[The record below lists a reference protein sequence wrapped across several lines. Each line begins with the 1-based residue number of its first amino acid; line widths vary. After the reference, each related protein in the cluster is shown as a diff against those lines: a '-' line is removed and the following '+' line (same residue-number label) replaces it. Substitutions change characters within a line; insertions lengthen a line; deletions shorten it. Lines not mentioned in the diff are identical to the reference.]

1 MRLVRNCWPAGLVL
15 LFLPGCRDSAPG
27 SPPAEAPI
35 APAAAAPAAAAF
47 ELVLPGRWTGHY
59 RVDSLSTAERGRAR
73 VGALNLVYLPSDSTI
88 RPQTLLVVAT
98 YDSAAWRAAL
108 AEGGP
113 PPGDSVAA
121 RGGLVYVIGLPQS
134 NPFQPRSAD
143 AILFDLLRLRPA
155 EVPGL
160 IRPR

>member
-1 MRLVRNCWPAGLVL
+1 MNRARPCWTAGLL
-15 LFLPGCRDSAPG
+15 LVAACGDSAPDAPPTAAPVA
-27 SPPAEAPI
+27 PPAV
-35 APAAAAPAAAAF
+35 APASATF
-47 ELVLPGRWTGHY
+47 ELVLPNRWTGHY
-59 RVDSLSTAERGRAR
+59 RVDSLATAERGRAR
-73 VGALNLVYLPSDSTI
+73 AGALNLVYLPSDSTI

-98 YDSAAWRAAL
+98 YDSAAWRAVL

-121 RGGLVYVIGLPQS
+121 GGGLVYVVALPQS
-134 NPFQPRSAD
+134 NPFQPGSAD
-143 AILFDLLRLRPA
+143 AILFDLLKLRPT